1 MYLVLMFTE
10 NMGGVNQ
17 DNDSPTEP
25 PVPSNVARVPEIDM
39 VESKKQ
45 EIQIDVGKTTQFLP
59 KLEMSKRRKKH
70 RERNVNERESQKLNH
85 FWVSRF

>member
-1 MYLVLMFTE
+1 MFTE
-10 NMGGVNQ
+10 NMGGINQ

-45 EIQIDVGKTTQFLP
+45 EIQIDVGKIIQFLP
-59 KLEMSKRRKKH
+59 KLEMSKRRKKS
-70 RERNVNERESQKLNH
+70 RERNVNER
-85 FWVSRF
+85 

>member
-1 MYLVLMFTE
+1 MFTE

-59 KLEMSKRRKKH
+59 KLEMSKRRKKR
-70 RERNVNERESQKLNH
+70 RERNVNERERVRSQTFLG
-85 FWVSRF
+85 FRDRFKR